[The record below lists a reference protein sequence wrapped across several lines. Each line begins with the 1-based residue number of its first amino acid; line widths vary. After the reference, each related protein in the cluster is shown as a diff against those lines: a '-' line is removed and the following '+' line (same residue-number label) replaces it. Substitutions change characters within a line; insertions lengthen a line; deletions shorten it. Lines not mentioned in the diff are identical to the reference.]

1 MWLQLWAIAAEK
13 QDGGQMGTRW
23 RHVDGDTMGA
33 RWGQDGDK
41 MGTRWLM
48 GAPKRVGT
56 ELGPGMG
63 ERPLRHH
70 ARSGG
75 THMIIRSGSF

>member
-13 QDGGQMGTRW
+13 QDGEQMGTRW

-48 GAPKRVGT
+48 GAPKRVQ
-56 ELGPGMG
+56 LGLSWDQAWG
-63 ERPLRHH
+63 
-70 ARSGG
+70 SGPSDTMPAPVG
-75 THMIIRSGSF
+75 RT

>member
-13 QDGGQMGTRW
+13 QDGEQMGTRW